1 MELQGIF
8 FFFFQLKP
16 AYNLSHKLEVINEIS
31 AEVPLDS
38 RHCPLTQVSKLRQ
51 QNTYL
56 NRELQWKMASLTV
69 TAARTPIQ
77 PDRNEVYVAS
87 MPLRAAKGPAQL
99 LMSAAYSLN
108 LRDLQHYLVI
118 IRPISPSQ
126 PQAFVFD
133 FQPQDPENIYVALA
147 ALSGRGVPGEPIMF
161 LPTFVLFPN
170 PQIISLLGTV
180 LVRKLTKLPKTKCW
194 FIGFSYGDSIQKA
207 NKFNEIWQTEL
218 SIGQHDCR
226 DYTNGEEQ
234 VLKRLR
240 GSLAD

>member
-147 ALSGRGVPGEPIMF
+147 ALSGRGVPG
-161 LPTFVLFPN
+161 
-170 PQIISLLGTV
+170 TV

-226 DYTNGEEQ
+226 DYTNGLVENLTGEEQ